1 MENPVREMTLR
12 EEIEALN
19 VEDFVKKRLLS
30 KLEKHDFRT
39 TAELARQQEEMYST
53 IRNLT
58 ENNSALLNA
67 CESLCRAMVIQ
78 RRAIDG

>member
-19 VEDFVKKRLLS
+19 VEDFIKRRLLS
-30 KLEKHDFRT
+30 KLNDYDSRAK
-39 TAELARQQEEMYST
+39 AELARQQAEMYSS
-53 IRNLT
+53 IRNLI
-58 ENNSALLNA
+58 ENNDALLNA

>member
-12 EEIEALN
+12 EEIKALN
-19 VEDFVKKRLLS
+19 VEDFIKKRLLS
-30 KLEKHDFRT
+30 KLEKHDFQA
-39 TAELARQQEEMYST
+39 TAELERQQEKMYST

-58 ENNSALLNA
+58 ENNTALLNA

-78 RRAIDG
+78 RSDTNG